1 MRSIIFSFL
10 ILLAFTAFSFA
21 QVDQYPY
28 VEIAIG
34 DVQYAVSGD
43 KSQTTLVYKQL
54 ESGKS
59 IPLYSVI
66 RTGADGY
73 AEIKLAPNKTIKLYE
88 YSTISLEKFQ
98 SDSTVQLNLG
108 KVRVNFKKTS
118 SFDELKVKTETGIAA
133 VRGTDFGVIYSKGQG
148 GLSFMEVLVK
158 EGVVNLSTIDG
169 KNVDVPAGFS
179 STINSYLGNIE
190 IDDPKKI
197 SEEDFNKYFSEP
209 QNLQQLPQQEQK
221 TQDQKQEEK
230 QIQPKLPV
238 APQGEPKPEQPSEPS
253 EPKFNLGW
261 EISAENIDGTVW
273 NKILLSPIFRIGKFG
288 VGLYLV

>member
-118 SFDELKVKTETGIAA
+118 SFDELKVKTET
-133 VRGTDFGVIYSKGQG
+133 
-148 GLSFMEVLVK
+148 
-158 EGVVNLSTIDG
+158 
-169 KNVDVPAGFS
+169 
-179 STINSYLGNIE
+179 
-190 IDDPKKI
+190 
-197 SEEDFNKYFSEP
+197 
-209 QNLQQLPQQEQK
+209 
-221 TQDQKQEEK
+221 
-230 QIQPKLPV
+230 
-238 APQGEPKPEQPSEPS
+238 
-253 EPKFNLGW
+253 
-261 EISAENIDGTVW
+261 
-273 NKILLSPIFRIGKFG
+273 
-288 VGLYLV
+288 